1 MKKFTN
7 LFKFKAI
14 ALFALLFFVST
25 QVEATHFR
33 YGTLSWEI
41 TSYNATSR
49 TVQFS
54 ITQSWRWSFFGN
66 PPVGATVNNVGTF
79 NFGDGATTTLSLV
92 VTSVNA
98 AENWF
103 VGTRTLTKVYNRTT
117 DVLAL
122 FQGCCR
128 ISTLQQNNNDKNYR
142 LETVVTLSNPGNR
155 APVGSTLPI
164 FYVQT
169 GLPNAQI
176 QLNATDPD
184 NDPINFAISSS
195 AQSGLVTTTPAIF
208 TSLSTSGLLSLN
220 TTAAAIGR
228 QYAMQVMV
236 SDNQG
241 ARVPLDFIIQVVG
254 VSNPPIFDY
263 TVTPLNG
270 STIKVQP
277 GVPINFPVRAYD
289 VDPGSTV
296 ALNASG
302 IPIGATL
309 SSQVG
314 TNPAQVNFS
323 WIPTNA
329 NLGTYALSFSAT
341 DNIFVQSIT
350 NVNIVVSLAPVFD
363 VPPTP
368 AIGVHNVVAPGDNLT
383 FTVQAT
389 DPDPLDVCA
398 ITEVNGKDMMTNSK
412 IPIYAGVT
420 MTPALPTASSNTAS
434 SVFSW
439 TPTAAQWGHKHA
451 IFTAQDSYGDKT
463 DHEVSILVNTNPL
476 FTSTPVT
483 SVIATQNY
491 QYNITSTDPDVL
503 FGDVL
508 SLHSANV
515 LPAWLTLTDNGDG
528 TGTLSGT
535 PGLADAGTYNI
546 SLVVHDINHHTNV
559 GGIPTQTF
567 TIEVIPCLIEISGN
581 ISDVLCLGDNSGA
594 IDITLSGIYG
604 TPSFAWTGPDGYTA
618 ITEDIS
624 GLAAGTYNVIV
635 SSNLGCS
642 ETQTFAVETTPDETL
657 PTAVAQNLTVQLDAN
672 GNASITVNG
681 TYSVGSVAGTLP
693 TQNSASIVT
702 SQSCNCP
709 TGYVAVGYEGFA
721 GCITDNFRL
730 ICKELNPD
738 GTLGAAIA
746 VTCFSGG
753 GVTIPFTTS
762 LTGDQILV
770 GFNVT
775 DVDYLYAG
783 TRIHIGVQGIGKSL
797 AEIAG
802 NSANN
807 TNNTSLP
814 GLNGWGCF
822 SSNYATTTQFA
833 PDGHV
838 IVGMEV
844 NPNGYSSAVKFNY
857 APISYVAG
865 LNNGS
870 NDNCGIASIIASKTQ
885 FTCADLGDNTVT
897 LTVTDLSGNSA
908 STTAT
913 VTVQDNIAP
922 TVNNPPNIVVYSDA
936 DLCGAVVCYPA
947 PVASDNCR
955 PATPAGYNFL
965 NSYGNSYYYQSNVLS
980 NYATAVAKAAAA
992 GGHLAVITS
1001 AAENAAIAAGGG
1013 TFSYIGGNDVVKEGA
1028 FVWSNCETFSYSNF
1042 AGGEPNGGIGENY
1055 LEFMGGGFWNDISG
1069 NNPRYAILEIEGA
1082 SVVQTAGLPA
1092 NSVFPIG
1099 TTTNTF
1105 VITDAAGNTAT
1116 CSFDVTVIDNQ
1127 APAINCAYDIVVDN
1141 DSGVCGAVVIYN
1153 VSSSDNCPGQTVEQT
1168 AGQPS
1173 GSVFPVGTT
1182 TNTFVVT
1189 DASGNTATCSF
1200 DVTVNNTLP
1209 EVTIVSGPATPVALG
1224 NSISLSISHNDNNL
1238 TNATIDWDDLTPIE
1252 NVTNPSTGSFDVS
1265 HTYATPG
1272 VYTVSV
1278 TLTDACGEVSA
1289 TYLYQYVV
1297 IYDPNG
1303 GFVTGGGWFWSEA
1316 CAYKDA
1322 EGVSGRA
1329 NFGFVAKYKR
1339 GSTVPDGN
1347 TEFQFKAGNLN
1358 FHSSQYDDMRLVIAG
1373 ARANYKGVGYIK
1385 GSDHLYGFMVSAI
1398 DGNVSGGGG
1407 TDKFRIKIWDKD
1419 DNDRIVYDNNCTETD
1434 ENSDPATA
1442 IGGGSIVIHEV
1453 NGKKS
1458 AEFEIQMGDV
1468 AETSVKAYPNPFSAR
1483 VFFDIQFANDA
1494 NALLEIFDI
1503 RGAKLGT
1510 LLNHR
1515 VEAGQQYRFEY
1526 TPVDVAPGVLMYRL
1540 VVDGEVM
1547 NGRILYQK
1555 QR

>member
-66 PPVGATVNNVGTF
+66 PPVGATVNNVGGF
-79 NFGDGATTTLSLV
+79 NFGDGATTTLSIV

-98 AENWF
+98 AEDWF

-142 LETVVTLSNPGNR
+142 LETVVTLSNPANR

-169 GLPNAQI
+169 GLSNAQI

-184 NDPINFAISSS
+184 NDPISFAISSS
-195 AQSGLVTTTPAIF
+195 AQSGLFTTTPLIF
-208 TSLSTSGLLSLN
+208 TSLSSSGLLSLN

-296 ALNASG
+296 ALNVSG

-323 WIPTNA
+323 WTPTNS

-368 AIGVHNVVAPGDNLT
+368 AIGVHNVVAPGGNLT

-463 DHEVSILVNTNPL
+463 DHEVSILVNTNPQ

-503 FGDVL
+503 YGDVL

-618 ITEDIS
+618 VTEDIS
-624 GLAAGTYNVIV
+624 GLAAGTYIVVV
-635 SSNLGCS
+635 SSDLGCS

-802 NSANN
+802 SNANN
-807 TNNTSLP
+807 LNTTSLP
-814 GLNGWGCF
+814 GLNGWGCYA
-822 SSNYATTTQFA
+822 SNPATTTQFA

-870 NDNCGIASIIASKTQ
+870 TDNCGIASIIASKTQ

-908 STTAT
+908 STDAI
-913 VTVQDNIAP
+913 VTVQDNIDPVVVCPADVA
-922 TVNNPPNIVVYSDA
+922 TVNDPGI
-936 DLCGAVVCYPA
+936 CGAVVTFS
-947 PVASDNCR
+947 VSSTDNC
-955 PATPAGYNFL
+955 TGQTL
-965 NSYGNSYYYQSNVLS
+965 Q
-980 NYATAVAKAAAA
+980 
-992 GGHLAVITS
+992 
-1001 AAENAAIAAGGG
+1001 
-1013 TFSYIGGNDVVKEGA
+1013 
-1028 FVWSNCETFSYSNF
+1028 
-1042 AGGEPNGGIGENY
+1042 
-1055 LEFMGGGFWNDISG
+1055 
-1069 NNPRYAILEIEGA
+1069 
-1082 SVVQTAGLPA
+1082 QTAGLA
-1092 NSVFPIG
+1092 
-1099 TTTNTF
+1099 
-1105 VITDAAGNTAT
+1105 
-1116 CSFDVTVIDNQ
+1116 
-1127 APAINCAYDIVVDN
+1127 
-1141 DSGVCGAVVIYN
+1141 
-1153 VSSSDNCPGQTVEQT
+1153 
-1168 AGQPS
+1168 S
-1173 GSVFPVGTT
+1173 GSVFPAGTT

-1189 DASGNTATCSF
+1189 DAAGNTATCSF

-1209 EVTIVSGPATPVALG
+1209 EVTIVTGPATPVALG

-1458 AEFEIQMGDV
+1458 AEFGIQMGDV

-1526 TPVDVAPGVLMYRL
+1526 TPVDVAPGMLMYRL
-1540 VVDGEVM
+1540 VLDGEVM